1 MAKSTWRSVLITP
14 SWRPCSRRQETGIN
28 SKAISDLVVL
38 LFETVL
44 LSSGFSLEDSQ
55 THSSHISHM
64 IKLGLGIDEDTVM
77 AEEPSV
83 AVPDEIPRLEGDE
96 DASCMKAVD

>member
-1 MAKSTWRSVLITP
+1 MWPPGLAA
-14 SWRPCSRRQETGIN
+14 SWHVGS
-28 SKAISDLVVL
+28 
-38 LFETVL
+38 
-44 LSSGFSLEDSQ
+44 SQ
-55 THSSHISHM
+55 TRDRTCVPSI
-64 IKLGLGIDEDTVM
+64 GLGIDEDTVM